1 MNHFQCCISFQRLLI
16 RRCQGSR
23 QLLRVEARGGPKA
36 KRWRCSAS
44 PSRPNLTKI
53 LVIQAAT
60 HSIWSLRSESIT
72 LGREPVLK
80 VLFDSCRLYWPK
92 ASVFPRPPVLLN
104 CAFLLWFNSQIG
116 ICPIL
121 EASIGDR
128 FLLGLPH
135 YMREPT
141 AGNQEPLCF
150 NLHLS
155 TVPTPNSLALSTARR
170 CSSVTKNARLLGSMT
185 IELVSP
191 TRWYFNIAIEHQH
204 RNCIR
209 TSSMYCI
216 YIYICMFTYYIYM
229 YMYIYIYV
237 DYVYRL

>member
-92 ASVFPRPPVLLN
+92 ASVFSAATGPVELRLSF
-104 CAFLLWFNSQIG
+104 AFTIPQT
-116 ICPIL
+116 
-121 EASIGDR
+121 ASIMFSSLQLSHCTTVSSLLEESKFHTQRCPQEQKTTSRDAGVLRFWCWAECSRVEICTKKLKKVELGR
-128 FLLGLPH
+128 FLNFGLRYRFPFLWKQNIGQAAF
-135 YMREPT
+135 T
-141 AGNQEPLCF
+141 L
-150 NLHLS
+150 NL
-155 TVPTPNSLALSTARR
+155 NKR
-170 CSSVTKNARLLGSMT
+170 
-185 IELVSP
+185 
-191 TRWYFNIAIEHQH
+191 NICRACTHG
-204 RNCIR
+204 
-209 TSSMYCI
+209 
-216 YIYICMFTYYIYM
+216 
-229 YMYIYIYV
+229 
-237 DYVYRL
+237 